1 MVKSQI
7 AERDLPPIPPKHY
20 FTIGEVS
27 QLCDIK
33 PHVLRYWEQE
43 FLQLRQVKRR
53 GNRRYYQPREVELIR
68 HIRALLYERGF
79 TITGARHELAQR
91 PARSVTTT
99 EPHDASSMVKVGV
112 SSNISVE
119 CPSAVAV
126 NGEIVLPLAQTGTA
140 HGWSDEVRA
149 ELEAI
154 VLLLSC

>member
-1 MVKSQI
+1 MARLQR

-68 HIRALLYERGF
+68 HIRSLLYERGF
-79 TITGARHELAQR
+79 TITGARHELSYLRKDDRQSVSRIPEEQTALSEEMNTSLTLVR
-91 PARSVTTT
+91 DLPA
-99 EPHDASSMVKVGV
+99 EPNLCDSSSTRTSLM
-112 SSNISVE
+112 
-119 CPSAVAV
+119 
-126 NGEIVLPLAQTGTA
+126 GET
-140 HGWSDEVRA
+140 VRA
-149 ELEAI
+149 ELKEI
-154 VLLLSC
+154 LLLLSR

>member
-1 MVKSQI
+1 MARLQR

-68 HIRALLYERGF
+68 HIRSLLYERGF
-79 TITGARHELAQR
+79 TITGARHELSHLGKDDRQSVSR
-91 PARSVTTT
+91 FPEEKTPFSEERDTSLTLVRDLPA
-99 EPHDASSMVKVGV
+99 EPSIGDSSSTRTSLM
-112 SSNISVE
+112 
-119 CPSAVAV
+119 
-126 NGEIVLPLAQTGTA
+126 GET
-140 HGWSDEVRA
+140 VRA
-149 ELEAI
+149 ELKEI
-154 VLLLSC
+154 LLLLSR

>member
-1 MVKSQI
+1 MARLQR

-68 HIRALLYERGF
+68 HIRSLLYERGF
-79 TITGARHELAQR
+79 TITGARHELSHLGKDDRQ
-91 PARSVTTT
+91 SVSRFPEEQTALSEEMNTSQT
-99 EPHDASSMVKVGV
+99 LVRDLPVEPSLCDSSSIRTSLM
-112 SSNISVE
+112 
-119 CPSAVAV
+119 
-126 NGEIVLPLAQTGTA
+126 GET
-140 HGWSDEVRA
+140 VRA
-149 ELEAI
+149 ELKEI
-154 VLLLSC
+154 LLLLSR

>member
-1 MVKSQI
+1 MVRLQR

-68 HIRALLYERGF
+68 HIRSLLYERGF
-79 TITGARHELAQR
+79 TITGARHELSHTGKER
-91 PARSVTTT
+91 RRSVSDFT
-99 EPHDASSMVKVGV
+99 EGQTAPTGEMIAAQDLPAEPTLSAPPSPHERTMNEA
-112 SSNISVE
+112 
-119 CPSAVAV
+119 
-126 NGEIVLPLAQTGTA
+126 L
-140 HGWSDEVRA
+140 RA
-149 ELEAI
+149 ELNEI
-154 VLLLSC
+154 LLLLSR

>member
-1 MVKSQI
+1 MVRLQR

-68 HIRALLYERGF
+68 HIRSLLYERGF
-79 TITGARHELAQR
+79 TITGARHELSQLGKDGR
-91 PARSVTTT
+91 QSVSRLPEEKEVTPSEEMNTPQT
-99 EPHDASSMVKVGV
+99 LVPDHPDEPSLCEVPFIHKMLM
-112 SSNISVE
+112 
-119 CPSAVAV
+119 
-126 NGEIVLPLAQTGTA
+126 GETL
-140 HGWSDEVRA
+140 RA
-149 ELEAI
+149 ELNEI
-154 VLLLSC
+154 LLLLSR